1 MFNAPKTK
9 EDEPFFTLLGRDPAA
24 PHIVRAWAYRRI
36 GQPTLAAVESSKADS
51 IINQSEPQHSGD
63 EQIRSA
69 FNLADRMEA
78 YQRQL
83 MLGNLKADK

>member
-1 MFNAPKTK
+1 MFDASKAN
-9 EDEPFFTLLGRDPAA
+9 ENEPFFTLLGRDPAA

-36 GQPTLAAVESSKADS
+36 GQPTLAAIESSKADS
-51 IINQSEPQHSGD
+51 IINQAAPQHSGD

-69 FNLADRMEA
+69 FNLADQMED

-83 MLGNLKADK
+83 ALGNLKADK